1 MPAFP
6 REKKIVSFAWEW
18 QRTDPAMLQELQP
31 QIYAAGLDGIEKHM
45 TPPEEISENIFAM
58 TAAERRANGI
68 ENLPITS
75 TTPLKSA
82 KNASPTPVST
92 PRTT

>member
-31 QIYAAGLDGIEKHM
+31 QINAAGLDGIGLGLDFR
-45 TPPEEISENIFAM
+45 PSS
-58 TAAERRANGI
+58 RV
-68 ENLPITS
+68 L
-75 TTPLKSA
+75 
-82 KNASPTPVST
+82 
-92 PRTT
+92 